1 MFVPFPDVEDFGD
14 IQRFPRIFVLFAKIL
29 HERALESD
37 FIKAVL
43 VGFLS
48 GLPFL
53 SIFDH
58 CFMRRQLDV
67 SHDDVPGPQGR
78 LIEHGVCVVLILGS
92 YVEQLVVAA
101 VQEETAFVQV
111 GREQSVSAFESKLI
125 GEERISMKISG
136 AEKDGIDLGSAA
148 ISE

>member
-1 MFVPFPDVEDFGD
+1 MFVAFPNVENFGD
-14 IQRFPRIFVLFAKIL
+14 VQIVRIFVLFAKIF

-37 FIKAVL
+37 FIEAVL
-43 VGFLS
+43 VGFLP

-58 CFMRRQLDV
+58 CFMRRQLNV
-67 SHDDVPGPQGR
+67 SHDDVSGPQGR
-78 LIEHGVCVVLILGS
+78 LIEHGVSVVLILGS

-136 AEKDGIDLGSAA
+136 AEKNGVNLRSAA